1 MPSGISLQP
10 LTAVVCVS
18 SCRWRQAKTS
28 KGIRGA
34 RLVFPPENIKMTPF
48 SRSVRDESVHFEDL
62 NIVSPLC
69 FRFKFLFL

>member
-1 MPSGISLQP
+1 M
-10 LTAVVCVS
+10 
-18 SCRWRQAKTS
+18 TS

-34 RLVFPPENIKMTPF
+34 RLVFPPENTKMTPF

-62 NIVSPLC
+62 NIDSPLC